1 MKKCILFT
9 LFIFFSLYLS
19 AQESETSN
27 FSVAGR
33 FGLGNSNIN
42 TQNYKNLA
50 GSAGSF
56 QLDVNYDLPIENNV
70 FSYLRFGLGFQ
81 LNSSNANLFF
91 GSSQA
96 SLIAETFRVPVY
108 LNGVIRLGRD
118 EASLLSDTKLVA
130 GFGGFLNHV
139 YKYEVTDVENS
150 ADIEKPDTGFG
161 VIVNLGLE
169 QDVSEHFAAFVTL
182 DYSLMGDENKVDE
195 VNINTTT
202 FNLGVRYRL

>member
-108 LNGVIRLGRD
+108 SIRKR
-118 EASLLSDTKLVA
+118 
-130 GFGGFLNHV
+130 
-139 YKYEVTDVENS
+139 
-150 ADIEKPDTGFG
+150 
-161 VIVNLGLE
+161 
-169 QDVSEHFAAFVTL
+169 
-182 DYSLMGDENKVDE
+182 
-195 VNINTTT
+195 
-202 FNLGVRYRL
+202 